1 MVRAMPAEDK
11 MVVAESRVVAW
22 EALVLVVVT
31 VAMAMG
37 VVAKA
42 AWKEAMALRDSVT
55 VKVD

>member
-11 MVVAESRVVAW
+11 MVVAESRVATW
-22 EALVLVVVT
+22 EASMVVVVT

-37 VVAKA
+37 VVARA